1 MNQPRGS
8 HRTSAFTRVRKR
20 KAKANPNA
28 DMSLVEHLQEL
39 RSRVIIAMFAIA
51 IGTMIGFIWYQVSI
65 PGIPSLGEILRGP
78 YCRVSPELRAD
89 LTGDGECR
97 LIATAPFEMFMLR
110 LKVGALAGIVFSSPV
125 WLWQIWAFVAP
136 GMMKNERRV
145 SIAFISVAVLLFVLG
160 ALIAY
165 WVIAFGLE
173 LFLGLGRDVQI
184 TALSG
189 ALYFKFLLTSL
200 IIFGISFEV
209 PLFVVAL
216 NMFGLLQYEAVKG
229 KRRFVIM
236 TLFVIAA
243 VITPGQD
250 IVGMTVLGGS
260 LSFLVE
266 LSFQFMRWNDK
277 RRKVERPAW
286 LDVDDEHASA
296 IEPDHDVFLG
306 PSGAVG
312 ASGAIGSSGPIDA
325 PSPLYEPG
333 NTTRP
338 APIQRPEPIDQR
350 PNFDDVI

>member
-8 HRTSAFTRVRKR
+8 QRPRTKKRLRKR
-20 KAKANPNA
+20 KVNENPQA

-39 RSRVIIAMFAIA
+39 RTRVIIALFAIA
-51 IGTMIGFIWYQVSI
+51 IGTVIGFIWYQVSI
-65 PGIPSLGEILRGP
+65 PGIPSLGDILRGP
-78 YCRVSPELRAD
+78 YCRISPELRAD
-89 LTGDGECR
+89 LTRDGECR

-145 SIAFISVAVLLFVLG
+145 SVAFISVAVLLFVLG

-216 NMFGLLQYEAVKG
+216 NMFGLLHYEAVKG

-260 LSFLVE
+260 LSLLVE
-266 LSFQFMRWNDK
+266 MAFQFMRWNDK
-277 RRKVERPAW
+277 RRKIERPAW
-286 LDVDDEHASA
+286 LDVDDEQASA
-296 IEPDHDVFLG
+296 LEPDHDVFSG

-312 ASGAIGSSGPIDA
+312 ASGDIRSSGPIEA
-325 PSPLYEPG
+325 LSSLYEPSE
-333 NTTRP
+333 TTRP
-338 APIQRPEPIDQR
+338 APIQQPAPIDQR
-350 PNFDDVI
+350 SNFDDVI